1 MRPNPDAPVGLENEQ
16 VRPYTSFVQFTYSGN
31 YLSISITNS
40 LIGLASGPETQ
51 EWTFL
56 IRTLASV

>member
-31 YLSISITNS
+31 YLSISIANS

-51 EWTFL
+51 E
-56 IRTLASV
+56 